1 MSGTVSVNGTDLP
14 TTTFPSQ
21 GFTGAYYQLNNDNF
35 APGKTAADY
44 EFSSSA
50 SWVDVDA
57 TGKVTFKNVGSNWE
71 RITATPKSGGPSYVY
86 EIRVKS
92 WWVNSGDAFM
102 IYSLAENFCSSNGYT
117 LPRADHLNHSRSRG
131 IGSLYSEWGDM
142 GHYTTEAGFQS
153 NMYWSSSPANSSEQY
168 VVSLATGDQSVF
180 EKLGFAYATCYKTC
194 DFPL

>member
-1 MSGTVSVNGTDLP
+1 M
-14 TTTFPSQ
+14 
-21 GFTGAYYQLNNDNF
+21 NNDNF

-44 EFSSSA
+44 VVFSSA

-117 LPRADHLNHSRSRG
+117 LPRCRP
-131 IGSLYSEWGDM
+131 
-142 GHYTTEAGFQS
+142 FK
-153 NMYWSSSPANSSEQY
+153 P
-168 VVSLATGDQSVF
+168 
-180 EKLGFAYATCYKTC
+180 
-194 DFPL
+194 